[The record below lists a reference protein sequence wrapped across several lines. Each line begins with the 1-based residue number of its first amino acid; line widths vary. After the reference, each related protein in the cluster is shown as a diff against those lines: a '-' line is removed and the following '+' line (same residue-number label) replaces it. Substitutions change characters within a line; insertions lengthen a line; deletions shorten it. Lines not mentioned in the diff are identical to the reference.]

1 MCHACEGEQVSRAKR
16 KDRERINQRN
26 TVKYAY
32 KCDISFFYKFF
43 PYYSTLF
50 HFLEVLYSKTDKILT
65 LFGDFFIIFAKK
77 VKTTKNNMRFENK
90 IKELRIQLQ
99 MPQRKLAAALDIDT
113 ATYCKIEKGERRAR
127 REQVAI
133 LSQILNI
140 DENSLLTLWL
150 ADKVTDMVA
159 SEHEVATSALS
170 IAAETIKKSV

>member
-1 MCHACEGEQVSRAKR
+1 
-16 KDRERINQRN
+16 
-26 TVKYAY
+26 
-32 KCDISFFYKFF
+32 
-43 PYYSTLF
+43 
-50 HFLEVLYSKTDKILT
+50 
-65 LFGDFFIIFAKK
+65 
-77 VKTTKNNMRFENK
+77 MRFENK

-113 ATYCKIEKGERRAR
+113 ATQKGERRAR

-159 SEHEVATSALS
+159 SEHEVAPSALS